1 MIMEARGRG
10 WNSRCKLIRVLH
22 AVTPQFRR
30 RLGRW
35 LNCNRVIVLNA
46 IVTAVFVNASGKAVS
61 RSVTDVSCSALP
73 VQLDCGFPRTGEDQ
87 EARLERIPEH
97 FSWGG
102 PKEFS
107 VGSGVPSL
115 ARGTNAQ

>member
-1 MIMEARGRG
+1 
-10 WNSRCKLIRVLH
+10 VL
-22 AVTPQFRR
+22 
-30 RLGRW
+30 
-35 LNCNRVIVLNA
+35 VLNV
-46 IVTAVFVNASGKAVS
+46 IVTAVFVEMIGKAVS

-73 VQLDCGFPRTGEDQ
+73 MQLDCGFPRTGE
-87 EARLERIPEH
+87 EARLERVPEQ
-97 FSWGG
+97 FSWGV

>member
-1 MIMEARGRG
+1 
-10 WNSRCKLIRVLH
+10 
-22 AVTPQFRR
+22 
-30 RLGRW
+30 
-35 LNCNRVIVLNA
+35 VLNA

-115 ARGTNAQ
+115 ARGTLQFLNHPTRLTKDMVCLFVSSLCSREGSFRNCRGKITSAS